1 MLLCLVRLMLAH
13 NNSYIL
19 ISNDI
24 ENEFNRIKDEL
35 KPLRII
41 PFLTDE
47 FKIEDAKAVIAQA
60 YISES
65 ELKYIVLGANSFN
78 AISQNALLKI
88 LEEPPRNVAFIIITP
103 IKSNLLPTIRSRL
116 PIIKGK
122 IVKDSVDVDLNL
134 ARLNYDEV
142 FNFLKE
148 NARVTKSQAKL
159 LIEAI
164 FKKATIDYKIVLNED
179 QLNRFD
185 MAYRLLELNSKPQNV
200 LSMVLMG
207 FGDSLR
213 R

>member
-1 MLLCLVRLMLAH
+1 MLAH

-35 KPLRII
+35 KPLRVI

-88 LEEPPRNVAFIIITP
+88 LEEPPKNVAFIIITP

-179 QLNRFD
+179 QLSRFD

>member
-1 MLLCLVRLMLAH
+1 MLAH

>member
-35 KPLRII
+35 KPLRVI

-88 LEEPPRNVAFIIITP
+88 LEEPPKNVAFIIITP

-164 FKKATIDYKIVLNED
+164 FKKATIDYKIVLNEE

-185 MAYRLLELNSKPQNV
+185 MAYRLLELNSKPQDI

>member
-1 MLLCLVRLMLAH
+1 MLAH

-35 KPLRII
+35 KPLRVI

-179 QLNRFD
+179 QLSRFD

-207 FGDSLR
+207 FGDSLSR
-213 R
+213 

>member
-35 KPLRII
+35 KPLRVI

-88 LEEPPRNVAFIIITP
+88 LEEPPKNVAFIIITP

>member
-35 KPLRII
+35 KPLRVI

-88 LEEPPRNVAFIIITP
+88 LEEPPKNVAFIIITP

-179 QLNRFD
+179 QLSRFG

-207 FGDSLR
+207 FGDSVR

>member
-1 MLLCLVRLMLAH
+1 MLAH

-35 KPLRII
+35 KPLRVI

-179 QLNRFD
+179 QLSRFD